1 VKERFLSGREL
12 MLELAETLGKAVGF
26 LEFSNAIGEVTEIE
40 VGDPLKVNL
49 ALKSM
54 DPFQQLRL
62 RNFRS
67 LLDLAG
73 EPIEAR
79 LKIAGR
85 LEANDTLL
93 ELCERFT
100 DRSAMLSEHLTN
112 RVDQSATL
120 RWPPMLLDPSFDE
133 PINSLIELARPIN
146 GRLVRRGVRVH
157 RVGRRCR

>member
-1 VKERFLSGREL
+1 EL
-12 MLELAETLGKAVGF
+12 VLELAETLGKAVGF

-40 VGDPLKVNL
+40 VSDPLKVNL
-49 ALKSM
+49 ALKSI

-73 EPIEAR
+73 EPIEAL

-100 DRSAMLSEHLTN
+100 DRSTMLSEHLTN

-133 PINSLIELARPIN
+133 PINSLIELVPPIN

-157 RVGRRCR
+157 RVGRR